1 MNALLSPPLAFLA
14 YTFLVALILLLGRAM
29 ASGGKATKTKTS
41 LYASG
46 EEASRS
52 LAAPGYRPFFRVA
65 FFFAVLHLG
74 VLVLS
79 TGGLTWTVAVYLLG
93 LMLALIGL
101 ILG

>member
-1 MNALLSPPLAFLA
+1 MSTLLSPPLAFLA
-14 YTFLVALILLLGRAM
+14 YTLLVVLILFLGRAM
-29 ASGGKATKTKTS
+29 AFSGKATKTKTS

-46 EEASRS
+46 EEAPRS

-79 TGGLTWTVAVYLLG
+79 TGGLTWTAAAYLLG